1 MKTKL
6 CITILFIA
14 LGAYLYGQEQVWT
27 LEECINYALERNIS
41 INQKKLSNQI
51 NEVNLKQDK
60 AGRAPS
66 VNASGSQSFNFGR
79 SVDPYTNIYTS
90 SNFASNNFAV
100 NANWTLFS
108 GLQNKNTIEKTKIE
122 IQSGSLDLKE
132 TQNNITISVSQ
143 AYLQILYVYEQVEN
157 ARNKLIST
165 QAQVKRTESLFRAG
179 EVPEGTLFQ
188 INAQEASDQYSLV
201 NYQNQLEMAKISLMQ
216 YMELPVDEESLFDVV
231 QPEYNDS
238 LLAFTILQDSQEI
251 FENAKNILP
260 EIESAE
266 LKIASAEKSLKIAKG
281 ANYPRLSLS
290 AGLNSGY
297 SNNRNLYERETTTE
311 ERQIGYLQSDPTEL
325 VMAQQNI
332 TSITNL
338 NYPFGQQVTDNFS
351 QSVRLNLSIP
361 IYSNRQ
367 VKSNVERS
375 KINIQTAQLNAQNTN
390 NQLRK
395 KIEQAYIDMI
405 AAAKNHEA
413 AKEQVK
419 SLKRSYGDSE
429 RKFELGMINATDFIV
444 EQNQYFDSE
453 SNLNRAKYQFIFTQK
468 ILDFY
473 QGKPITL

>member
-188 INAQEASDQYSLV
+188 IKAQEASDQYSLV
-201 NYQNQLEMAKISLMQ
+201 NVQNQLEMDKISLMQ

-297 SNNRNLYERETTTE
+297 SNNRNLYDRETTTE

-332 TSITNL
+332 SSITNL

-419 SLKRSYGDSE
+419 NLKRSYGDSE

>member
-311 ERQIGYLQSDPTEL
+311 ER
-325 VMAQQNI
+325 
-332 TSITNL
+332 
-338 NYPFGQQVTDNFS
+338 
-351 QSVRLNLSIP
+351 
-361 IYSNRQ
+361 
-367 VKSNVERS
+367 
-375 KINIQTAQLNAQNTN
+375 
-390 NQLRK
+390 
-395 KIEQAYIDMI
+395 
-405 AAAKNHEA
+405 
-413 AKEQVK
+413 
-419 SLKRSYGDSE
+419 
-429 RKFELGMINATDFIV
+429 
-444 EQNQYFDSE
+444 
-453 SNLNRAKYQFIFTQK
+453 
-468 ILDFY
+468 
-473 QGKPITL
+473 

>member
-6 CITILFIA
+6 CITVLFIA

-143 AYLQILYVYEQVEN
+143 AYLQILYVYEQVED

-266 LKIASAEKSLKIAKG
+266 LKIASAEQSLKIAKG

-332 TSITNL
+332 SSITNL

-395 KIEQAYIDMI
+395 KIEQAYNDMI

-419 SLKRSYGDSE
+419 NLKRSYGDSE

>member
-6 CITILFIA
+6 IITVIFLA
-14 LGAYLYGQEQVWT
+14 MGAYVYGQEKFWT

-51 NEVNLKQDK
+51 EEINLKQDK
-60 AGRAPS
+60 AQRAPS
-66 VNASGSQSFNFGR
+66 VNASGSQSLNFGR

-100 NANWTLFS
+100 NANWSIFS
-108 GLQNKNTIEKTKIE
+108 GLQTKNTIEKTKIDL
-122 IQSGSLDLKE
+122 QSGNLDLQE
-132 TQNNITISVSQ
+132 TQNNIIISISQ
-143 AYLQILYVYEQVEN
+143 AYLQILYSYEQVEN
-157 ARNKLIST
+157 AKNKLIST
-165 QAQVKRTESLFRAG
+165 QAQVRRTESLFRVG

-188 INAQEASDQYSLV
+188 IKAQEASDQYSLV
-201 NYQNQLEMAKISLMQ
+201 NSENQLDMAKISLMQ
-216 YMELPVDEESLFDVV
+216 FMELPVEDQFDVV

-238 LLAFTILQDSQEI
+238 ILAFTILQDSEEI
-251 FENAKNILP
+251 FSNALNTLP
-260 EIESAE
+260 EIESAK
-266 LKIASAEKSLKIAKG
+266 LKIISAEQSLKIAKG

-297 SNNRNLYERETTTE
+297 SNNRNLFDRETTTE

-325 VMAQQNI
+325 VMAQQNV

-338 NYPFGQQVTDNFS
+338 NYPFGQQLADNFS
-351 QSVRLNLSIP
+351 QSLRLNLTIP

-367 VKSNVERS
+367 VKSNVDRS
-375 KINIQTAQLNAQNTN
+375 KINIETARLNAQNTS

-395 KIEQAYIDMI
+395 KIEQAYNDMI

-419 SLKRSYGDSE
+419 NLGRSFKDTN
-429 RKFELGMINATDFIV
+429 RKFELGMISATDFIV

-473 QGKPITL
+473 QGKPIKL